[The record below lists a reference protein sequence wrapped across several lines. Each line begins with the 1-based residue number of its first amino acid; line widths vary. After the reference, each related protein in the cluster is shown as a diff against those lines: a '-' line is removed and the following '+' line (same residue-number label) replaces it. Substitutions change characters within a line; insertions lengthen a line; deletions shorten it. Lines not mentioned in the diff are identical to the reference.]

1 LKDFTGDIANLNGLI
16 QQLTVRV
23 ADIERANF
31 IDVVRL
37 SMAQP
42 NLIGRYRASAEHI
55 IITLD
60 ATNGA
65 FTVSLPS
72 AKEVQ
77 DKIFIIKKVDE
88 VATAVTLQ
96 AKPGEYIHDSGAAA
110 ASLVITGAAPV
121 NMVSDR
127 VSTWLVAG

>member
-1 LKDFTGDIANLNGLI
+1 MKDFTGDIANLNILL
-16 QQLTVRV
+16 QHLAARV
-23 ADIERANF
+23 IEIERANF

-37 SMAQP
+37 STAQP

-55 IITLD
+55 VITLD

-88 VATAVTLQ
+88 VVTAVTLQ
-96 AKPGEYIHDSGAAA
+96 ATPGEYVHDSGAAA
-110 ASLVITGAAPV
+110 VSLVITGAAPM

-127 VSTWLVAG
+127 LNTWLVAG